1 MLSYRHG
8 QMQRL
13 HLVWRSN
20 MDKKY
25 ESHTEALAAFNNT
38 VLRDKRISRQ
48 KYAWIRSIF
57 DAKSGEQCTSCKACY
72 IVCHNLIRKR
82 GCQIAP
88 EEVHLVEVVFKTIL
102 PVLYRKSKNE
112 DTEAYPPGEHP
123 CLLDIDLCE
132 LAAIYAITFV
142 ENLHVIEARYHPAF
156 MKALNGVC
164 LECVL
169 HRRIEGLKTSSCTAI
184 SALEGGLF
192 WEVLRASVFEH
203 IKHNDELSILL
214 NPLDT
219 DLLIPLVNR

>member
-25 ESHTEALAAFNNT
+25 ESHTEALAAFNNMAP
-38 VLRDKRISRQ
+38 RDKRINRQ
-48 KYAWIRSIF
+48 QYAWIRSVF
-57 DAKSGEQCTSCKACY
+57 DEKSGEQCTSCRACY
-72 IVCHNLIRKR
+72 YVCLNLIHKR

-88 EEVHLVEVVFKTIL
+88 REVHLVEAVFKTIL
-102 PVLYRKSKNE
+102 PVLHRMSKNADTNVYPIE
-112 DTEAYPPGEHP
+112 DAR
-123 CLLDIDLCE
+123 LLDVDLCE
-132 LAAIYAITFV
+132 LTAIYAITFV
-142 ENLHVIEARYHPAF
+142 ENLHVIEARYRPAF

-164 LECVL
+164 LECVV
-169 HRRIEGLKTSSCTAI
+169 HQPIEGLKTSSGTAI

-203 IKHNDELSILL
+203 IKHDDELSILL

-219 DLLIPLVNR
+219 DLLLTYLVNR

>member
-1 MLSYRHG
+1 
-8 QMQRL
+8 
-13 HLVWRSN
+13 

-38 VLRDKRISRQ
+38 APRDKRISRQ

-72 IVCHNLIRKR
+72 IVCHNLIRNR
-82 GCQIAP
+82 GCQIAL

-102 PVLYRKSKNE
+102 SVLYRKNKNE
-112 DTEAYPPGEHP
+112 DSGAYPGEHP
-123 CLLDIDLCE
+123 RLLNVDLCE

-164 LECVL
+164 LECIL
-169 HRRIEGLKTSSCTAI
+169 HRRIEGLKTSTCTAI
-184 SALEGGLF
+184 PALEGGLF

-203 IKHNDELSILL
+203 IKHDDELSILL

-219 DLLIPLVNR
+219 DLLLTYLVNR

>member
-1 MLSYRHG
+1 
-8 QMQRL
+8 
-13 HLVWRSN
+13 

-38 VLRDKRISRQ
+38 APLNKRINRQ

-57 DAKSGEQCTSCKACY
+57 DVRSGEQCTSCKACY
-72 IVCHNLIRKR
+72 IVCHDLIRKR

-88 EEVHLVEVVFKTIL
+88 EEVHLVEMVFKTIL

-112 DTEAYPPGEHP
+112 DTEAYPGEHP
-123 CLLDIDLCE
+123 HLLDVDLCE

-142 ENLHVIEARYHPAF
+142 ENLHVIEACYRPAF

-169 HRRIEGLKTSSCTAI
+169 HRRIEGLKTSTCTAI

-192 WEVLRASVFEH
+192 WEVLRTTVFEH
-203 IKHNDELSILL
+203 IKHDDKLSILL

-219 DLLIPLVNR
+219 DLLITYLVNR

>member
-1 MLSYRHG
+1 
-8 QMQRL
+8 
-13 HLVWRSN
+13 

-38 VLRDKRISRQ
+38 TPRDKRISRQ

-88 EEVHLVEVVFKTIL
+88 EEVPLVEVAFKTIL
-102 PVLYRKSKNE
+102 PVLHRMSKNA
-112 DTEAYPPGEHP
+112 DINIYPVEHAR
-123 CLLDIDLCE
+123 LLDVVLCE

-142 ENLHVIEARYHPAF
+142 ENLHVIEARYRPAF

-164 LECVL
+164 LECVV
-169 HRRIEGLKTSSCTAI
+169 HQRIECLKISTCTAI

-192 WEVLRASVFEH
+192 WEILRASVFEH
-203 IKHNDELSILL
+203 IKHDDELSILL

-219 DLLIPLVNR
+219 DLLTPLVNR